1 MNVLPKNL
9 HKIDSQVLAKSY
21 IQDWAINKLLL
32 EKSINKLRS
41 RNFFASVVP
50 NVTTGSTSQFKVLNI
65 TMPEIRTA
73 GINQLD
79 EQIVIAIDE
88 IGEKFYNG
96 MPVSI
101 EQLNESLVTASE
113 MKADFSVL
121 IMADE
126 GTELKKIT
134 EVMDLCRNNQFNQ
147 IRLQSR

>member
-1 MNVLPKNL
+1 M
-9 HKIDSQVLAKSY
+9 SY
-21 IQDWAINKLLL
+21 IKRRLRKPFVNIVPLVDVLTVLL
-32 EKSINKLRS
+32 
-41 RNFFASVVP
+41 FFFI
-50 NVTTGSTSQFKVLNI
+50 VTMQFKQFKVLNI

-88 IGEKFYNG
+88 IGKKFYNG
-96 MPVSI
+96 IPVSI